1 MVFGAAVAIVNTY
14 ACSYSQIRALP
25 RVVDKEYL
33 AKQDGAKNKKDGDD
47 GDDDGDKPA
56 KKLKSEN

>member
-1 MVFGAAVAIVNTY
+1 MRFLVWLI
-14 ACSYSQIRALP
+14 
-25 RVVDKEYL
+25 KEYL

-47 GDDDGDKPA
+47 GDAGHDDDTDKPA